1 MLRTALDAARPAV
14 ELADVLRRH
23 GGAYLRLH
31 ADHLGRVERRV
42 VSAITACRTAKL
54 GGHVE
59 TCESCRG
66 SRVAYNSC
74 RNRHCPKCQGSAR
87 ARWLAARESELLPV
101 PYFHVVFTVPQPLA
115 AIAFQN
121 KAAVYAILFKAAA
134 QALTMLAA
142 NPRRLGAEIGAIAV
156 LHSEAARPSVPKAV
170 PRAATALLCA
180 ERTVWKIPTASR
192 KALAIALP
200 WPPRP

>member
-1 MLRTALDAARPAV
+1 MLRTALDFARPAV

-23 GGAYLRLH
+23 GEAYLHLH

-42 VSAITACRTAKL
+42 VSAITACRTAAL

-59 TCESCRG
+59 TCDSCRG

-101 PYFHVVFTVPQPLA
+101 PYFQRFHSC
-115 AIAFQN
+115 
-121 KAAVYAILFKAAA
+121 
-134 QALTMLAA
+134 
-142 NPRRLGAEIGAIAV
+142 PRSLIKN
-156 LHSEAARPSVPKAV
+156 S
-170 PRAATALLCA
+170 
-180 ERTVWKIPTASR
+180 
-192 KALAIALP
+192 
-200 WPPRP
+200 